1 MLYSSMPLPFI
12 NTAINP
18 EHLSIALSQI
28 IDEVSFVKVARP
40 PAELSIPIFYILL
53 VIPNVFIAITIDPA
67 AFTIP
72 FSIFK
77 QPLEHTFL
85 LYPFILTFTFW
96 FSIQVIPNVLVT
108 TFE

>member
-1 MLYSSMPLPFI
+1 MLYSSMPLPFV

-28 IDEVSFVKVARP
+28 INKVSFVKVARP
-40 PAELSIPIFYILL
+40 PAELSISIFYILL
-53 VIPNVFIAITIDPA
+53 VVTHVFITITIDPA
-67 AFTIP
+67 TFTIP
-72 FSIFK
+72 LSILK

-85 LYPFILTFTFW
+85 LCPFILTLTFW
-96 FSIQVIPNVLVT
+96 LSIQVVPNVLVT